1 MGWVEGGCWLGGV
14 RLLEMP
20 APCLSPAAMG
30 SVCKGGES
38 QRGCPGASL
47 PSPFSYSLTYLKRQL
62 LPCLDFSLISPP
74 GTSVFLRRTHLSGS
88 EDKEENPFYSPKGR
102 TSRSGCNSVCF
113 FHVREPVGVIH
124 TQKYVVNIFQVSGV
138 KLDFKN
144 MTRHS

>member
-1 MGWVEGGCWLGGV
+1 MFFCN
-14 RLLEMP
+14 
-20 APCLSPAAMG
+20 
-30 SVCKGGES
+30 
-38 QRGCPGASL
+38 SL
-47 PSPFSYSLTYLKRQL
+47 AFSLIQQIFGNPVSTKVQYSFSYSLTYLKRQL

-144 MTRHS
+144 MTRHSWSLPSWSLLSTSTLFWLP